1 VSAEATALSKTGTSP
16 SDPADAVSSMTID
29 QLADQLS
36 TYLDTPRI
44 NQVRRAYYYAEQA
57 HAGQMR
63 RSGEHYITHPLA
75 VAHILA
81 DMKLDHQSLMAA
93 MLHDVIEDTGIPKD
107 ALAEQ
112 FGEPVAD
119 LVDGVSKLTQIE
131 FRTRAEAQAENFQK
145 MTLAMARDIRVILV
159 KLADRLHNMR
169 TLGHMSYEK
178 RQRIAT
184 ETLDIYAP
192 IANRLGM
199 HSLCTELEDLG
210 FSFLH
215 PMRSRYISK
224 AVEKLRGSHRE
235 IIEEIQ
241 ARVEEKLTERG
252 MPGRIL
258 GREKH
263 LNSIYNKMKFKHKS
277 FHEIMDV
284 YAFRII
290 TDSTDDCYRIL
301 GAVHSLY
308 KPLPGRFKDYI
319 AMPKANGYQSL
330 HTTLFGMHVN
340 IEIQIRTEEME
351 QIANNGIAAHWL
363 YKNDNSTAIEVS
375 QRRVDRWVQGL
386 IEMRERTD
394 DSLEFIEHVKVDLFP
409 DEIYV
414 FTPKGKI
421 LELPGGATPI
431 DFAYAIHTDIGNA
444 CVACR
449 INRNLGSLS
458 QPLQS
463 GQTVEIIT
471 APGAR
476 PNPAWLSFVVT
487 GKARSSIRHVLKYQ
501 KRTESVELG
510 KALLKKSLVGFGAK
524 LSEISDQQRERVVK
538 HNQQTD
544 FDDLLGEI
552 GLGNRMAYI
561 IARQLTSDLNDDG
574 RESDS
579 ASETPNV
586 VSLQDNGRG
595 SVTIRGTE
603 GLLVRFASCCKPIP
617 GDPVVGVM
625 ESGNGMVIHT
635 DTCRR
640 LRDKHGD
647 RSALTH
653 LKWAKDIT
661 DEFSVELRVELER
674 QRGVIAEMASAVAK
688 ADGNIER
695 INVEE
700 QNARLSVVSL
710 VVHVNGRRHLA
721 RVMRRVR
728 NIRAVTHISRIRY

>member
-1 VSAEATALSKTGTSP
+1 MSLEATVEGL
-16 SDPADAVSSMTID
+16 AVE
-29 QLADQLS
+29 LS
-36 TYLDTPRI
+36 TYLDTNRI

-57 HAGQMR
+57 HEGQMR
-63 RSGEHYITHPLA
+63 KSGDRYITHPLA
-75 VAHILA
+75 VAYILA
-81 DMKLDHQSLMAA
+81 GLKLDHQSLMAA

-112 FGEPVAD
+112 FGDDVAE

-131 FRTRAEAQAENFQK
+131 FRSRAEAQAENFQK

-169 TLGHMSYEK
+169 TLGPMPYEK

-199 HSLCTELEDLG
+199 HAISTELEDLG
-210 FSFLH
+210 FSSLH

-224 AVEKLRGSHRE
+224 AVDKLRGSHRE
-235 IIEEIQ
+235 IIEDIRGKLQ
-241 ARVEEKLTERG
+241 EKLEERG
-252 MPGRIL
+252 LPGRIL

-263 LNSIYNKMKFKHKS
+263 LNSIYNKMKLQQKS
-277 FHEIMDV
+277 FYEIMDV

-290 TDSTDDCYRIL
+290 TDTEDDCYRIL
-301 GAVHSLY
+301 GAVHNLY
-308 KPLPGRFKDYI
+308 KPMPGRFKDYI

-351 QIANNGIAAHWL
+351 HIANDGIAAHWM
-363 YKNDNSTAIEVS
+363 YKNEPTNATSVNQT
-375 QRRVDRWVQGL
+375 RVDRWVKGL
-386 IEMRERTD
+386 MEMRERAD

-421 LELPGGATPI
+421 MELPRGATPV
-431 DFAYAIHTDIGNA
+431 DFAYTIHTDIGNA
-444 CVACR
+444 TVACR

-458 QPLQS
+458 KPLQS
-463 GQTVEIIT
+463 GQTVEVIT

-487 GKARSSIRHVLKYQ
+487 GKARSSIRHTLKSQ
-501 KRTESVELG
+501 KLAESLELG
-510 KALLKKSLVGFGAK
+510 RALLKKSLNGFGAS
-524 LSEISDQQRERVVK
+524 LSDVSDEQKQAVVG
-538 HNQQTD
+538 HNQVSS
-544 FDDLLGEI
+544 FDDLISDI
-552 GLGNRMAYI
+552 GLGKRMAYLV
-561 IARQLTSDLNDDG
+561 ARQLVSGAESPEPQGPGGDVN
-574 RESDS
+574 ESD
-579 ASETPNV
+579 ETP
-586 VSLQDNGRG
+586 
-595 SVTIRGTE
+595 VTIRGTE
-603 GLLVRFASCCKPIP
+603 GMLVRFATCCKPIP

-625 ESGNGMVIHT
+625 ESGNGMVIHS
-635 DTCRR
+635 DTCSR
-640 LRDKHGD
+640 LPEDNGG
-647 RSALTH
+647 RSRLTH
-653 LKWAKDIT
+653 LTWAKDIT

-674 QRGVIAEMASAVAK
+674 QRGVIAEVAKAVAM

-695 INVEE
+695 ISVDE
-700 QNARLSVVSL
+700 QNARFGVVSVV
-710 VVHVNGRRHLA
+710 VKVHGRRHLA

-728 NIRAVTHISRIRY
+728 NIKAVTSINRVKY

>member
-1 VSAEATALSKTGTSP
+1 MSAEPTVEGLARELSS
-16 SDPADAVSSMTID
+16 
-29 QLADQLS
+29 
-36 TYLDTPRI
+36 YLDTTRI

-57 HAGQMR
+57 HEGQRR
-63 RSGEHYITHPLA
+63 RSGEPYVTHPLA
-75 VAHILA
+75 VASILA
-81 DMKLDHQSLMAA
+81 ELKLDHQSLMAA

-107 ALAEQ
+107 ALADQ
-112 FGEPVAD
+112 FGESVAE

-131 FRTRAEAQAENFQK
+131 FRSRAEAQAENFQK

-169 TLGHMSYEK
+169 TLGPLPFAK

-199 HSLCTELEDLG
+199 HSICTELEDLG
-210 FSFLH
+210 FSSLY
-215 PMRSRYISK
+215 PMRSRYISQ
-224 AVEKLRGSHRE
+224 AVTKLRGSHQE
-235 IIEEIQ
+235 IIEEI
-241 ARVEEKLTERG
+241 RSKLEEKLTERG
-252 MPGRIL
+252 LPGRII

-263 LNSIYNKMKFKHKS
+263 LNSIYNKMKFKQKS

-290 TDSTDDCYRIL
+290 TDSEDDCYRIL

-351 QIANNGIAAHWL
+351 HIANNGIAAHWM
-363 YKNDNSTAIEVS
+363 YKSDQSNIASVN
-375 QRRVDRWVQGL
+375 QKRVDRWVKGL
-386 IEMRERTD
+386 MEMRERAD

-421 LELPGGATPI
+421 MELPSGATPV

-463 GQTVEIIT
+463 GQTVEVIT

-487 GKARSSIRHVLKYQ
+487 GKARSSIRHVLKHQ
-501 KRTESVELG
+501 KRTESVDLG
-510 KALLKKSLVGFGAK
+510 KTLLKKSLNGFGKK
-524 LSEISDQQRERVVK
+524 LVELSDSQVAAVVQ
-538 HNQQTD
+538 HNQVNSL
-544 FDDLLGEI
+544 DDLLSEI
-552 GLGNRMAYI
+552 GLGNRMAYL
-561 IARQLTSDLNDDG
+561 IARQLVSGEVGPDHSEADLKQPNGGFG
-574 RESDS
+574 RS
-579 ASETPNV
+579 P
-586 VSLQDNGRG
+586 
-595 SVTIRGTE
+595 VTIRGTE
-603 GLLVRFASCCKPIP
+603 GLLVRFAQCCKPIP

-625 ESGNGMVIHT
+625 DTGNGMLIHS
-635 DTCRR
+635 DTCTR
-640 LRDKHGD
+640 LPEDDEARA
-647 RSALTH
+647 RLTH

-674 QRGVIAEMASAVAK
+674 QRGVIAEVASAVAL

-695 INVEE
+695 ISVEE
-700 QNARLSVVSL
+700 QNARLGIVSL

-728 NIRAVTHISRIRY
+728 NIRAVTHISRIRH

>member
-1 VSAEATALSKTGTSP
+1 MSLEATVEG
-16 SDPADAVSSMTID
+16 
-29 QLADQLS
+29 LASELS
-36 TYLDTPRI
+36 TYLDTNRI

-57 HAGQMR
+57 HEGQMR
-63 RSGEHYITHPLA
+63 KSGDRYITHPLA

-81 DMKLDHQSLMAA
+81 GLKLDHQSLMAA

-107 ALAEQ
+107 ALSEQ
-112 FGEPVAD
+112 FGEDVAE

-169 TLGHMSYEK
+169 TLGPMPYEK

-199 HSLCTELEDLG
+199 HAISTELEDLG
-210 FSFLH
+210 FSSLY

-224 AVEKLRGSHRE
+224 AVDKLRGSHRE
-235 IIEEIQ
+235 IIEDI
-241 ARVEEKLTERG
+241 RGRLLEKLEERSL
-252 MPGRIL
+252 PGRIL

-263 LNSIYNKMKFKHKS
+263 LNSIYNKMKFKQKS
-277 FHEIMDV
+277 FYEIMDV

-290 TDSTDDCYRIL
+290 TGTEDDCYRIL

-308 KPLPGRFKDYI
+308 KPMPGRFKDYI

-351 QIANNGIAAHWL
+351 HIANDGIAAHWM
-363 YKNDNSTAIEVS
+363 YKNDPGNVTSVNQT
-375 QRRVDRWVQGL
+375 RVDRWVKGL
-386 IEMRERTD
+386 MEMRERAD

-414 FTPKGKI
+414 FTPRGKI
-421 LELPGGATPI
+421 MELPSGATPV

-444 CVACR
+444 TVACR

-458 QPLQS
+458 RPLQS
-463 GQTVEIIT
+463 GQTVEVIT

-487 GKARSSIRHVLKYQ
+487 GKARSSIRHTLKSQ
-501 KRTESVELG
+501 KLAESLELG
-510 KALLKKSLVGFGAK
+510 RTLLKKSLTGFGAR
-524 LSEISDQQRERVVK
+524 LSDIDEMQKQAVVN
-538 HNQQTD
+538 HNQVNS
-544 FDDLLGEI
+544 FEDLVSDI
-552 GLGNRMAYI
+552 GLGNRMAYLV
-561 IARQLTSDLNDDG
+561 ARQLLSGAESIGPRQSVKGIQGGDDA
-574 RESDS
+574 R
-579 ASETPNV
+579 
-586 VSLQDNGRG
+586 
-595 SVTIRGTE
+595 VTIQGTE
-603 GLLVRFASCCKPIP
+603 GMLVHFAACCKPIP

-625 ESGNGMVIHT
+625 DSGSGMVIHS
-635 DTCRR
+635 DTCSR
-640 LRDKHGD
+640 LPEDNEG
-647 RSALTH
+647 RSRLTH
-653 LKWAKDIT
+653 LTWAKDIT

-674 QRGVIAEMASAVAK
+674 QRGVIAEVASAVAM

-695 INVEE
+695 INVDE
-700 QNARLSVVSL
+700 QDARFGVVSVV
-710 VVHVNGRRHLA
+710 VKVHGRKHLA

-728 NIRAVTHISRIRY
+728 NIKAVTSINRVKY

>member
-1 VSAEATALSKTGTSP
+1 MSAEQTVEGLARELSS
-16 SDPADAVSSMTID
+16 
-29 QLADQLS
+29 
-36 TYLDTPRI
+36 YLDSSRV

-57 HAGQMR
+57 HEGQKR
-63 RSGEHYITHPLA
+63 RSGEPYVTHPLA
-75 VAHILA
+75 VASILA
-81 DMKLDHQSLMAA
+81 DLRLDHQSLMAA
-93 MLHDVIEDTGIPKD
+93 MLHDVIEDTGIPKE
-107 ALAEQ
+107 ALSDQ
-112 FGEPVAD
+112 FGESVAD

-131 FRTRAEAQAENFQK
+131 FRSRAEAQAENFQK

-169 TLGHMSYEK
+169 TLGPLPFAK

-199 HSLCTELEDLG
+199 HSICTELEDLG
-210 FSFLH
+210 FSSLY

-224 AVEKLRGSHRE
+224 AVAKLRGSHQE
-235 IIEEIQ
+235 IIQEI
-241 ARVEEKLTERG
+241 RGRLEEKLAERG
-252 MPGRIL
+252 LPGRIM

-263 LNSIYNKMKFKHKS
+263 LNSIYNKMKFKQKS

-290 TDSTDDCYRIL
+290 TDTEDDCYRIL

-351 QIANNGIAAHWL
+351 HIANNGIAAHWM
-363 YKNDNSTAIEVS
+363 YKNDQSNIISVN
-375 QRRVDRWVQGL
+375 QKRVDRWVKGL
-386 IEMRERTD
+386 MEMRERAD

-421 LELPGGATPI
+421 MELPSGATPI

-444 CVACR
+444 SVACR
-449 INRNLGSLS
+449 INRNLASLS

-476 PNPAWLSFVVT
+476 PNPAWLGFVVT
-487 GKARSSIRHVLKYQ
+487 GKARSSIRHVLKHQ
-501 KRTESVELG
+501 KRTESLELG
-510 KALLKKSLVGFGAK
+510 KTLLKKSLNGFGQK
-524 LSEISDQQRERVVK
+524 LGDIKDAQIEAVVR
-538 HNQQTD
+538 HNQVQS
-544 FDDLLGEI
+544 FDDLLSEI
-552 GLGNRMAYI
+552 GLGNRMAYLV
-561 IARQLTSDLNDDG
+561 ARQLVSG
-574 RESDS
+574 AGSDS
-579 ASETPNV
+579 
-586 VSLQDNGRG
+586 QDTGADLEQSGDGYRRAP
-595 SVTIRGTE
+595 VTIRGTE
-603 GLLVRFASCCKPIP
+603 GLLVRFAQCCKPIP

-625 ESGNGMVIHT
+625 DSGNGMLIHS
-635 DTCRR
+635 DTCER
-640 LRDKHGD
+640 LPESDEA
-647 RSALTH
+647 RSRLTH

-674 QRGVIAEMASAVAK
+674 QRGVIAEVASAVAK

-700 QNARLSVVSL
+700 QNARLGIVSL

-721 RVMRRVR
+721 RVMRRIR
-728 NIRAVTHISRIRY
+728 NIRAVTHISRIRH

>member
-1 VSAEATALSKTGTSP
+1 MVN
-16 SDPADAVSSMTID
+16 
-29 QLADQLS
+29 QLS
-36 TYLDTPRI
+36 SYLDSSRI

-57 HAGQMR
+57 HEGQKR
-63 RSGEHYITHPLA
+63 RSGEPYITHPLA

-81 DMKLDHQSLMAA
+81 DLKLDHQSLMAA

-107 ALAEQ
+107 ALSEQ

-169 TLGHMSYEK
+169 TLGPLPYEK

-199 HSLCTELEDLG
+199 HSVCTELEDLG
-210 FSFLH
+210 FASLY
-215 PMRSRYISK
+215 PMRSRYISQ
-224 AVEKLRGSHRE
+224 AVSKLRGSHQE
-235 IIEEIQ
+235 IIEEI
-241 ARVEEKLTERG
+241 RGKLEEKLSERG
-252 MPGRIL
+252 LPGRIL

-263 LNSIYNKMKFKHKS
+263 LNSIYNKMKFKQKS

-290 TDSTDDCYRIL
+290 TESEDDCYRIL

-351 QIANNGIAAHWL
+351 QVANNGIAAHWM
-363 YKNDNSTAIEVS
+363 YKNDQSAVS
-375 QRRVDRWVQGL
+375 LVNQNRVDRWVKGL
-386 IEMRERTD
+386 MEMRERTD

-421 LELPGGATPI
+421 LELPGGATPV

-449 INRNLGSLS
+449 INRNLASLS

-476 PNPAWLSFVVT
+476 PNPAWLGFVVT
-487 GKARSSIRHVLKYQ
+487 GKARSSIRHALK
-501 KRTESVELG
+501 
-510 KALLKKSLVGFGAK
+510 
-524 LSEISDQQRERVVK
+524 
-538 HNQQTD
+538 N
-544 FDDLLGEI
+544 
-552 GLGNRMAYI
+552 
-561 IARQLTSDLNDDG
+561 
-574 RESDS
+574 
-579 ASETPNV
+579 
-586 VSLQDNGRG
+586 
-595 SVTIRGTE
+595 
-603 GLLVRFASCCKPIP
+603 
-617 GDPVVGVM
+617 
-625 ESGNGMVIHT
+625 
-635 DTCRR
+635 
-640 LRDKHGD
+640 
-647 RSALTH
+647 
-653 LKWAKDIT
+653 
-661 DEFSVELRVELER
+661 
-674 QRGVIAEMASAVAK
+674 
-688 ADGNIER
+688 
-695 INVEE
+695 
-700 QNARLSVVSL
+700 
-710 VVHVNGRRHLA
+710 
-721 RVMRRVR
+721 
-728 NIRAVTHISRIRY
+728 

>member
-1 VSAEATALSKTGTSP
+1 MSAEPMVEG
-16 SDPADAVSSMTID
+16 
-29 QLADQLS
+29 LARELS
-36 TYLDTPRI
+36 TYLDTNRI

-57 HAGQMR
+57 HEGQMR
-63 RSGEHYITHPLA
+63 KSGDRYITHPLA
-75 VAHILA
+75 VARILA
-81 DMKLDHQSLMAA
+81 ELKLDHQSLMAA

-107 ALAEQ
+107 ALSEQ
-112 FGEPVAD
+112 FGEDVAE

-131 FRTRAEAQAENFQK
+131 FRSRAEAQAENFQK

-169 TLGHMSYEK
+169 TLGPMPYEK

-199 HSLCTELEDLG
+199 HSICTELEDLG
-210 FSFLH
+210 FSSLY
-215 PMRSRYISK
+215 PMRARYISK
-224 AVEKLRGSHRE
+224 AVSKLRGSHRE
-235 IIEEIQ
+235 IIEEIRGKLQ
-241 ARVEEKLTERG
+241 EKLEERG
-252 MPGRIL
+252 LPGRIL

-290 TDSTDDCYRIL
+290 TDTEDDCYRIL

-351 QIANNGIAAHWL
+351 HIANNGIAAHWM
-363 YKNDNSTAIEVS
+363 YKNEPSNVTSVNQA
-375 QRRVDRWVQGL
+375 RVDRWVKGL
-386 IEMRERTD
+386 MEMRERAD

-414 FTPKGKI
+414 FTPKGRI
-421 LELPGGATPI
+421 MELPSGATPV

-444 CVACR
+444 AVACR

-487 GKARSSIRHVLKYQ
+487 GKARSSIRHVLKTQ
-501 KRTESVELG
+501 KRAESLDLG
-510 KALLKKSLVGFGAK
+510 RTLLKKSLKGFGAK
-524 LSEISDQQRERVVK
+524 LAEISDGQKQAVVN
-538 HNQQTD
+538 HNQVNS
-544 FDDLLGEI
+544 FEDLISDI
-552 GLGNRMAYI
+552 GLGNRMAYLV
-561 IARQLTSDLNDDG
+561 ARQLVNGAEGAGSSVVEGG
-574 RESDS
+574 RPADRS
-579 ASETPNV
+579 P
-586 VSLQDNGRG
+586 
-595 SVTIRGTE
+595 VTIRGTE
-603 GLLVRFASCCKPIP
+603 GLLVKFANCCKPIP

-625 ESGNGMVIHT
+625 DSGNGMVIHS
-635 DTCRR
+635 DTCSR
-640 LRDKHGD
+640 LPEDDEGRA
-647 RSALTH
+647 RLTH

-674 QRGVIAEMASAVAK
+674 QRGVIAELAKAVAR

-695 INVEE
+695 ISVED
-700 QNARLSVVSL
+700 QNARFGIVSL
-710 VVHVNGRRHLA
+710 VLHVNGRRHLA
-721 RVMRRVR
+721 RVMRRIR
-728 NIRAVTHISRIRY
+728 NIRAVTHINRVRH

>member
-1 VSAEATALSKTGTSP
+1 VTTEATVENLTG
-16 SDPADAVSSMTID
+16 
-29 QLADQLS
+29 QLS
-36 TYLDTPRI
+36 AYLDENRI

-57 HAGQMR
+57 HEGQMR
-63 RSGEHYITHPLA
+63 KSGDRYITHPLA
-75 VAHILA
+75 VARILA
-81 DMKLDHQSLMAA
+81 EMKLDHQSLMAA

-107 ALAEQ
+107 ALSEQ
-112 FGEPVAD
+112 FGEAVAE

-131 FRTRAEAQAENFQK
+131 FRSRAEAQAENFQK

-169 TLGHMSYEK
+169 TLGPMPYEK

-199 HSLCTELEDLG
+199 HAICTELEDLG
-210 FSFLH
+210 FKSLY
-215 PMRSRYISK
+215 PMRSKYISK
-224 AVEKLRGSHRE
+224 AVTKLRGSHRDV
-235 IIEEIQ
+235 IDDI
-241 ARVEEKLTERG
+241 RNKLEDKLRERG
-252 MPGRIL
+252 LPGRIQ

-263 LNSIYNKMKFKHKS
+263 LNSIYNKMKYKQKS

-290 TDSTDDCYRIL
+290 TESEDDCYRIL
-301 GAVHSLY
+301 GAVHSIY

-351 QIANNGIAAHWL
+351 QIANNGIAAHWM
-363 YKNDNSTAIEVS
+363 YKNDADPVTSDHQS
-375 QRRVDRWVQGL
+375 RVDRWVQGL
-386 IEMRERTD
+386 MEMRERAD

-421 LELPGGATPI
+421 MELPRGATPV

-476 PNPAWLSFVVT
+476 PNPAWLSFVTT
-487 GKARSSIRHVLKYQ
+487 GKARSSIRHTLKHLQ
-501 KRTESVELG
+501 RTESLELG
-510 KALLKKSLVGFGAK
+510 KTLLKKSLKGFGTR
-524 LSEISDQQRERVVK
+524 LSDLTGEQINAVVK
-538 HNQQTD
+538 HNQVTS
-544 FDDLLGEI
+544 FDDLIADI
-552 GLGNRMAYI
+552 GLGKRMAYLV
-561 IARQLTSDLNDDG
+561 ARQLVSDTHAQGDA
-574 RESDS
+574 S
-579 ASETPNV
+579 AQALDVAPQQEGQRSP
-586 VSLQDNGRG
+586 
-595 SVTIRGTE
+595 VTIRGTE
-603 GLLVRFASCCKPIP
+603 GLLVSFASCCKPIP

-625 ESGNGMVIHT
+625 DSGKGMVIHS
-635 DTCRR
+635 DTCSR
-640 LRDKHGD
+640 LPDD
-647 RSALTH
+647 REGRASLTH

-661 DEFSVELRVELER
+661 DEFSVELRVEFER
-674 QRGVIAEMASAVAK
+674 QRGVIAEMANAVAM

-695 INVEE
+695 ISVDE
-700 QNARLSVVSL
+700 QNARFGVVTL

-721 RVMRRVR
+721 RVMRRVK
-728 NIRAVTHISRIRY
+728 NIRAVTHIHRVRY

>member
-1 VSAEATALSKTGTSP
+1 MSEEATV
-16 SDPADAVSSMTID
+16 DR
-29 QLADQLS
+29 LADQLG
-36 TYLDTPRI
+36 TYLDTSRI

-57 HAGQMR
+57 HEGQKR
-63 RSGEHYITHPLA
+63 RSGEPYITHPLA

-81 DMKLDHQSLMAA
+81 DLKLDHQSLMAA

-107 ALAEQ
+107 ALSEQ
-112 FGEPVAD
+112 FGDPVAD

-169 TLGHMSYEK
+169 TLGPLPYEK

-210 FSFLH
+210 FASLY
-215 PMRSRYISK
+215 PMRSRYISQ
-224 AVEKLRGSHRE
+224 AVSKLRGSHQE
-235 IIEEIQ
+235 IIEEIRSRLE
-241 ARVEEKLTERG
+241 ARLAERG
-252 MPGRIL
+252 LPGKII

-263 LNSIYNKMKFKHKS
+263 LHSIYNKMKFKQKS

-290 TDSTDDCYRIL
+290 TDSEEQCYRIL

-351 QIANNGIAAHWL
+351 HIANNGIAAHWM
-363 YKNDNSTAIEVS
+363 YKNGESGVS
-375 QRRVDRWVQGL
+375 LVNQNRVNQWVKGL
-386 IEMRERTD
+386 MEMRERAD

-421 LELPGGATPI
+421 LELPGGATPV

-449 INRNLGSLS
+449 INRNLASLS

-463 GQTVEIIT
+463 GQTVEVIT

-487 GKARSSIRHVLKYQ
+487 GKARSSIRQVLRTQ

-510 KALLKKSLVGFGAK
+510 KTLLKRSFNGLDRSLSDISASQIDSVVQHNQVDSFDEL
-524 LSEISDQQRERVVK
+524 LSEI
-538 HNQQTD
+538 
-544 FDDLLGEI
+544 GM
-552 GLGNRMAYI
+552 GNRMAYLV
-561 IARQLTSDLNDDG
+561 ARQLLSGGASAEAEAEPHKG
-574 RESDS
+574 RSG
-579 ASETPNV
+579 AP
-586 VSLQDNGRG
+586 G
-595 SVTIRGTE
+595 SRSPLTIHGTE
-603 GLLVRFASCCKPIP
+603 GMVVRFGNCCKPIP

-625 ESGNGMVIHT
+625 DSGHGMVIHS
-635 DTCRR
+635 DTCSR
-640 LRDKHGD
+640 LPEMNDAQGH
-647 RSALTH
+647 LTH
-653 LKWAKDIT
+653 LKWAKDIA

-674 QRGVIAEMASAVAK
+674 QRGIIAEVANAVAV

-700 QNARLSVVSL
+700 QNTHLSIVSL

-721 RVMRRVR
+721 RVMRRIR
-728 NIRAVTHISRIRY
+728 NIRAVTHISRIRH

>member
-1 VSAEATALSKTGTSP
+1 MHPGFFVYQIAERYCGGAVSAEPTVEELSN
-16 SDPADAVSSMTID
+16 VLSS
-29 QLADQLS
+29 
-36 TYLDTPRI
+36 YLDTSRI

-57 HAGQMR
+57 HEGQRR
-63 RSGEHYITHPLA
+63 RSGEPYVTHPLA
-75 VAHILA
+75 VAFILA
-81 DMKLDHQSLMAA
+81 DLKLDHQSLMAA
-93 MLHDVIEDTGIPKD
+93 MLHDVIEDTGIPKE
-107 ALAEQ
+107 ALSEQ
-112 FGEPVAD
+112 FGESVAD

-131 FRTRAEAQAENFQK
+131 FRSRAEAQAENFQK

-169 TLGHMSYEK
+169 TLGPLPFAK

-199 HSLCTELEDLG
+199 HSVCTELEDLG
-210 FSFLH
+210 FASLY
-215 PMRSRYISK
+215 PMRSRYISQ
-224 AVEKLRGSHRE
+224 AVAKLRGSHQE
-235 IIEEIQ
+235 IIHEIRGRL
-241 ARVEEKLTERG
+241 AEKLAERG
-252 MPGRIL
+252 LPGRII

-263 LNSIYNKMKFKHKS
+263 LNSIYNKMKFKQKS

-290 TDSTDDCYRIL
+290 TDTEDDCYRIL

-351 QIANNGIAAHWL
+351 HIANNGIAAHWM
-363 YKNDNSTAIEVS
+363 YKNDQSNIASVN
-375 QRRVDRWVQGL
+375 QKRVDRWVQGL
-386 IEMRERTD
+386 MEMRERAD

-421 LELPGGATPI
+421 MELPSGATPI

-463 GQTVEIIT
+463 GQTVEVIT

-487 GKARSSIRHVLKYQ
+487 GKARSSIRHVLKHQ
-501 KRTESVELG
+501 KHAESLELG
-510 KALLKKSLVGFGAK
+510 RTLLKKSLNGFGQK
-524 LSEISDQQRERVVK
+524 LSQISEAQVAAVVK
-538 HNQQTD
+538 HNQVHSL
-544 FDDLLGEI
+544 DDLLSEI
-552 GLGNRMAYI
+552 GLGNRMAYL
-561 IARQLTSDLNDDG
+561 IARQLATGGVSDEPPMEAGLEKSDDG
-574 RESDS
+574 
-579 ASETPNV
+579 
-586 VSLQDNGRG
+586 QGRA

-603 GLLVRFASCCKPIP
+603 GLLVKFASCCKPIP
-617 GDPVVGVM
+617 GDPVVGLM
-625 ESGNGMVIHT
+625 DSGHGLVIHS
-635 DTCRR
+635 DTCSR
-640 LRDKHGD
+640 LPED
-647 RSALTH
+647 RESRARLTH

-661 DEFSVELRVELER
+661 DEFSVELRVEMER
-674 QRGVIAEMASAVAK
+674 QRGVIAEIAGAVAM

-700 QNARLSVVSL
+700 QNARFGVVSL

-721 RVMRRVR
+721 RVMRRVK
-728 NIRAVTHISRIRY
+728 NIRAVTHISRVRH

>member
-1 VSAEATALSKTGTSP
+1 MSAEA
-16 SDPADAVSSMTID
+16 AVD
-29 QLADQLS
+29 VLASELS
-36 TYLDTPRI
+36 TYLDTNRI

-57 HAGQMR
+57 HEGQMR
-63 RSGEHYITHPLA
+63 KSGDRYITHPLA
-75 VAHILA
+75 VARILA
-81 DMKLDHQSLMAA
+81 GLKLDHQSLMAA

-112 FGEPVAD
+112 FGDDVAE

-131 FRTRAEAQAENFQK
+131 FRSRAEAQAENFQK

-169 TLGHMSYEK
+169 TLGPMPYEK
-178 RQRIAT
+178 RQRIAN

-199 HSLCTELEDLG
+199 HSICTELEDLG
-210 FSFLH
+210 FSSLY
-215 PMRSRYISK
+215 PMRSKYISK
-224 AVEKLRGSHRE
+224 AVAKLRGSHRE
-235 IIEEIQ
+235 IIDDIRDKLQ
-241 ARVEEKLTERG
+241 EKLEERSL
-252 MPGRIL
+252 PGRIL

-263 LNSIYNKMKFKHKS
+263 LSSIYNKMKFKQKS

-290 TDSTDDCYRIL
+290 TDTEDDCYRIL

-351 QIANNGIAAHWL
+351 HIANNGIAAHWM
-363 YKNDNSTAIEVS
+363 YKNEPSSGLSVNQS
-375 QRRVDRWVQGL
+375 RVDRWVQGL
-386 IEMRERTD
+386 MEMRERAD

-421 LELPGGATPI
+421 MELPSGATPV

-487 GKARSSIRHVLKYQ
+487 GKARSSIRHVLKNQ
-501 KRTESVELG
+501 KRAESLDLG
-510 KALLKKSLVGFGAK
+510 KTLLKKSLKGFGTS
-524 LSEISDQQRERVVK
+524 LSKISEQQIQAVVT
-538 HNQQTD
+538 HNQVAS
-544 FDDLLGEI
+544 FDDLVSDI
-552 GLGNRMAYI
+552 GLGNRMAYLV
-561 IARQLTSDLNDDG
+561 ARQLVSG
-574 RESDS
+574 S
-579 ASETPNV
+579 AEDEGSGVASAPVMDKT
-586 VSLQDNGRG
+586 DN
-595 SVTIRGTE
+595 SPVTIRGTE

-617 GDPVVGVM
+617 GDPVVGTM
-625 ESGNGMVIHT
+625 DSGKGMVIHS
-635 DTCRR
+635 DTCSR
-640 LRDKHGD
+640 LPEDDEGRA
-647 RSALTH
+647 RLTH
-653 LKWAKDIT
+653 LKWAKDIAN
-661 DEFSVELRVELER
+661 EFSVELRVELER
-674 QRGVIAEMASAVAK
+674 QRGVIAELANAVAM

-700 QNARLSVVSL
+700 QNARLGIVSL

-721 RVMRRVR
+721 RVMRRIR
-728 NIRAVTHISRIRY
+728 NIRAVTHINRVRH

>member
-1 VSAEATALSKTGTSP
+1 MSAEATVEG
-16 SDPADAVSSMTID
+16 
-29 QLADQLS
+29 LAKELS
-36 TYLDTPRI
+36 TYLDTNRI

-57 HAGQMR
+57 HEGQMR
-63 RSGEHYITHPLA
+63 KSGDRYITHPLA

-81 DMKLDHQSLMAA
+81 DLRLDHQSLMAA

-112 FGEPVAD
+112 FGDDVAE

-131 FRTRAEAQAENFQK
+131 FRSRAEAQAENFQK

-169 TLGHMSYEK
+169 TLGPMPYEK

-199 HSLCTELEDLG
+199 HSICTELEDLG
-210 FSFLH
+210 FSSLY
-215 PMRSRYISK
+215 PMRSKYISK
-224 AVEKLRGSHRE
+224 AVDKLRGSHRE
-235 IIEEIQ
+235 IIEEIRGKLQ
-241 ARVEEKLTERG
+241 EKLEERG
-252 MPGRIL
+252 LPGRIL

-263 LNSIYNKMKFKHKS
+263 LNSIYNKMKFKQKS

-290 TDSTDDCYRIL
+290 TDTEDDCYRIL
-301 GAVHSLY
+301 GAVHNLY

-351 QIANNGIAAHWL
+351 HIANNGIAAHWM
-363 YKNDNSTAIEVS
+363 YKSEPTSVS
-375 QRRVDRWVQGL
+375 SANQARVDRWVKGL
-386 IEMRERTD
+386 MEMRERAD

-421 LELPGGATPI
+421 MELPSGATPV

-444 CVACR
+444 TVACR
-449 INRNLGSLS
+449 INRNLSSLS

-487 GKARSSIRHVLKYQ
+487 GKARSSIRHVLKSQ
-501 KRTESVELG
+501 KRAESLDLG
-510 KALLKKSLVGFGAK
+510 KTLLKKSLKGFGTRLAD
-524 LSEISDQQRERVVK
+524 ISDVQVQAVVN
-538 HNQQTD
+538 HNQVNSL
-544 FDDLLGEI
+544 DDLISDI
-552 GLGNRMAYI
+552 GLGNRMAYLV
-561 IARQLTSDLNDDG
+561 ARQLITG
-574 RESDS
+574 ADS
-579 ASETPNV
+579 SIGTDVATEANQAGAHSP
-586 VSLQDNGRG
+586 
-595 SVTIRGTE
+595 VTIRGTE

-617 GDPVVGVM
+617 GDPVVGIM
-625 ESGNGMVIHT
+625 DSGKGMVIHS
-635 DTCRR
+635 DTCSR
-640 LRDKHGD
+640 LPEDDEGRA
-647 RSALTH
+647 RLTH

-674 QRGVIAEMASAVAK
+674 QRGVIAEVANAVAM

-695 INVEE
+695 INVED
-700 QNARLSVVSL
+700 QNAKFSIVSL
-710 VVHVNGRRHLA
+710 VLHVNGRRHLA

-728 NIRAVTHISRIRY
+728 NIRAVSHIGRVRH

>member
-1 VSAEATALSKTGTSP
+1 MSAEQTVEGLARELSS
-16 SDPADAVSSMTID
+16 
-29 QLADQLS
+29 
-36 TYLDTPRI
+36 YLDSSRV

-57 HAGQMR
+57 HEGQKR
-63 RSGEHYITHPLA
+63 RSGEPYVTHPLA
-75 VAHILA
+75 VASILA
-81 DMKLDHQSLMAA
+81 DLRLDHQSLMAA
-93 MLHDVIEDTGIPKD
+93 MLHDVIEDTGIPKE
-107 ALAEQ
+107 ALSDQ
-112 FGEPVAD
+112 FGESVAD

-131 FRTRAEAQAENFQK
+131 FRSRAEAQAENFQK

-169 TLGHMSYEK
+169 TLGPLPFAK

-199 HSLCTELEDLG
+199 HSICTELEDLG
-210 FSFLH
+210 FSSLY

-224 AVEKLRGSHRE
+224 AVAKLRGSHQE
-235 IIEEIQ
+235 IIQEI
-241 ARVEEKLTERG
+241 RGRLEEKLAERG
-252 MPGRIL
+252 LPGRIM

-263 LNSIYNKMKFKHKS
+263 LNSIYNKMKFKQKS

-290 TDSTDDCYRIL
+290 TDTEDDCYRIL

-351 QIANNGIAAHWL
+351 HIANNGIAAHWM
-363 YKNDNSTAIEVS
+363 YKNDQSNIISVN
-375 QRRVDRWVQGL
+375 QKRVDRWVKGL
-386 IEMRERTD
+386 MEMRERAD

-421 LELPGGATPI
+421 MELPSGATPI

-444 CVACR
+444 SVACR
-449 INRNLGSLS
+449 INRNLASLS

-476 PNPAWLSFVVT
+476 PNPAWLGFVVT
-487 GKARSSIRHVLKYQ
+487 GKARSSIRHVLKHQ
-501 KRTESVELG
+501 KRTESLELG
-510 KALLKKSLVGFGAK
+510 KTLLKKSLNGFGQK
-524 LSEISDQQRERVVK
+524 LGDIKDAQIEAVVR
-538 HNQQTD
+538 HNQVQS
-544 FDDLLGEI
+544 FDDLLSEI
-552 GLGNRMAYI
+552 GLGNRMAYLV
-561 IARQLTSDLNDDG
+561 ARQLVSG
-574 RESDS
+574 AGSDS
-579 ASETPNV
+579 
-586 VSLQDNGRG
+586 QDTGADLEQGGDGYRRAP
-595 SVTIRGTE
+595 VTIRGTE
-603 GLLVRFASCCKPIP
+603 GLLVRFAQCCKPIP

-625 ESGNGMVIHT
+625 DSGNGMLIHS
-635 DTCRR
+635 DTCER
-640 LRDKHGD
+640 LPESDEA
-647 RSALTH
+647 RSRLTH

-674 QRGVIAEMASAVAK
+674 QRGVIAEVASAVAK

-700 QNARLSVVSL
+700 QNARLGIVSL

-721 RVMRRVR
+721 RVMRRIR
-728 NIRAVTHISRIRY
+728 NIRAVTHISRIRH

>member
-1 VSAEATALSKTGTSP
+1 MSAESTVDGLSKEL
-16 SDPADAVSSMTID
+16 SS
-29 QLADQLS
+29 
-36 TYLDTPRI
+36 YLDTGRI

-57 HAGQMR
+57 HEGQKR
-63 RSGEHYITHPLA
+63 RSGEPYVTHPLA
-75 VAHILA
+75 VAFILA
-81 DMKLDHQSLMAA
+81 DLKLDHQSLMAA

-112 FGEPVAD
+112 FGDSVAD

-131 FRTRAEAQAENFQK
+131 FRSRAEAQAENFQK

-169 TLGHMSYEK
+169 TLGPLPFAK

-199 HSLCTELEDLG
+199 HSVCTELEDLG
-210 FSFLH
+210 FASLY
-215 PMRSRYISK
+215 PMRSRYISQ
-224 AVEKLRGSHRE
+224 AVAKLRGSHQE
-235 IIEEIQ
+235 IIHEIRSRLQ
-241 ARVEEKLTERG
+241 EKLVERG
-252 MPGRIL
+252 LPGRIL

-263 LNSIYNKMKFKHKS
+263 LNSIYNKMKFKQKS

-290 TDSTDDCYRIL
+290 TDTEDDCYRIL

-351 QIANNGIAAHWL
+351 HIANNGIAAHWM
-363 YKNDNSTAIEVS
+363 YKNDQSTIASVN
-375 QRRVDRWVQGL
+375 QKRVDRWVQGL
-386 IEMRERTD
+386 MEMRERAD

-421 LELPGGATPI
+421 MELPSGATPI

-463 GQTVEIIT
+463 GQTVEVIT

-487 GKARSSIRHVLKYQ
+487 GKARSSIRHVLKNQ
-501 KRTESVELG
+501 KQAESLELG
-510 KALLKKSLVGFGAK
+510 RTLLKKSLNGFGQK
-524 LSEISDQQRERVVK
+524 LSKVSDVQIAAVVQ
-538 HNQQTD
+538 HNQVSSL
-544 FDDLLGEI
+544 DDLLSEI
-552 GLGNRMAYI
+552 GLGNRMAYL
-561 IARQLTSDLNDDG
+561 IARQLVSGGGSEEQPLEAGLEKTSGEDQ
-574 RESDS
+574 R
-579 ASETPNV
+579 TP
-586 VSLQDNGRG
+586 
-595 SVTIRGTE
+595 VTIRGTE
-603 GLLVRFASCCKPIP
+603 GLLVKFASCCKPIP
-617 GDPVVGVM
+617 GDPVVGLM
-625 ESGNGMVIHT
+625 DSGHGMIIHS
-635 DTCRR
+635 DTCSR
-640 LRDKHGD
+640 LPEDDEART
-647 RSALTH
+647 RLTH

-661 DEFSVELRVELER
+661 DEFSVELRVEMER
-674 QRGVIAEMASAVAK
+674 QRGVIAEIASAVAM

-700 QNARLSVVSL
+700 QNARFGVVSL

-721 RVMRRVR
+721 RVMRRVK
-728 NIRAVTHISRIRY
+728 NIRAVTHIHRVRH

>member
-1 VSAEATALSKTGTSP
+1 MSAEPTVEG
-16 SDPADAVSSMTID
+16 
-29 QLADQLS
+29 LAKELS
-36 TYLDTPRI
+36 TYLDTSRI

-57 HAGQMR
+57 HEGQMR
-63 RSGEHYITHPLA
+63 KSGDRYITHPLA
-75 VAHILA
+75 VAGILA
-81 DMKLDHQSLMAA
+81 DLRLDHQSLMAA

-112 FGEPVAD
+112 FGDDVAE

-131 FRTRAEAQAENFQK
+131 FRSRAEAQAENFQK

-169 TLGHMSYEK
+169 TLGPMPYEK

-199 HSLCTELEDLG
+199 HSICTELEDLG
-210 FSFLH
+210 FASLY
-215 PMRSRYISK
+215 PMRAKYISK

-235 IIEEIQ
+235 IIEEIRGKLQ
-241 ARVEEKLTERG
+241 EKLEERG
-252 MPGRIL
+252 LPGRIL

-263 LNSIYNKMKFKHKS
+263 LNSIYNKMKFKQKS

-290 TDSTDDCYRIL
+290 TDTEDDCYRIL

-351 QIANNGIAAHWL
+351 HIANNGIAAHWM
-363 YKNDNSTAIEVS
+363 YKNEPSNVTSVNQA
-375 QRRVDRWVQGL
+375 RVDRWVKGL
-386 IEMRERTD
+386 MEMRERAD

-414 FTPKGKI
+414 FTPKGRI
-421 LELPGGATPI
+421 MELPRGATPV

-444 CVACR
+444 AVACR
-449 INRNLGSLS
+449 INRNLASLS

-487 GKARSSIRHVLKYQ
+487 GKARSSIRHTLKTQ
-501 KRTESVELG
+501 RRAESLELG
-510 KALLKKSLVGFGAK
+510 RTLLKRSLKGFGVK
-524 LSEISDQQRERVVK
+524 LSDISDAQKQAVVN
-538 HNQQTD
+538 HNQVNS
-544 FDDLLGEI
+544 FDDLISDI
-552 GLGNRMAYI
+552 GLGNRMAYLV
-561 IARQLTSDLNDDG
+561 ARQLVTGADTVDTDAVAPEPAAD
-574 RESDS
+574 R
-579 ASETPNV
+579 PP
-586 VSLQDNGRG
+586 
-595 SVTIRGTE
+595 VTIQGTE
-603 GLLVRFASCCKPIP
+603 GLLVTFASCCKPIP
-617 GDPVVGVM
+617 GDPVVGLM
-625 ESGNGMVIHT
+625 DSGNGMVIHS
-635 DTCRR
+635 DTCSR
-640 LRDKHGD
+640 LPEDDEGRA
-647 RSALTH
+647 RLTH

-674 QRGVIAEMASAVAK
+674 QRGVIAEMANAVAL

-695 INVEE
+695 ISVED
-700 QNARLSVVSL
+700 QNAKFGVVSL
-710 VVHVNGRRHLA
+710 VVHVSGRQHLA
-721 RVMRRVR
+721 RVMRRIR
-728 NIRAVTHISRIRY
+728 NIRAVTHINRVRH

>member
-1 VSAEATALSKTGTSP
+1 VSAEATVEVLASELS
-16 SDPADAVSSMTID
+16 A
-29 QLADQLS
+29 
-36 TYLDTPRI
+36 YLDSNRI

-57 HAGQMR
+57 HEGQMR
-63 RSGEHYITHPLA
+63 RSGDRYITHPLA

-81 DMKLDHQSLMAA
+81 SLRLDHQSLMAA
-93 MLHDVIEDTGIPKD
+93 LLHDVIEDTGIPKD

-112 FGEPVAD
+112 FGQDVAE

-169 TLGHMSYEK
+169 TLGPMPYEK
-178 RQRIAT
+178 RKRIAT

-199 HSLCTELEDLG
+199 HSICTELEDLG
-210 FSFLH
+210 FSSLY
-215 PMRSRYISK
+215 PMRSKYISK
-224 AVEKLRGSHRE
+224 AVAKLRGSHRE
-235 IIEEIQ
+235 IIDDILEKL
-241 ARVEEKLTERG
+241 EEKLKERG
-252 MPGRIL
+252 LPGRIQ

-290 TDSTDDCYRIL
+290 TDTEDDCYRTL
-301 GAVHSLY
+301 GAVHSVY

-330 HTTLFGMHVN
+330 HTTLFGLHVN

-351 QIANNGIAAHWL
+351 HIANNGIAAHWM
-363 YKNDNSTAIEVS
+363 YKNEPSNVTTAN
-375 QRRVDRWVQGL
+375 QTRVDQWVKGL
-386 IEMRERTD
+386 MEMRERAD

-409 DEIYV
+409 DEVYV
-414 FTPKGKI
+414 FTPKGRI
-421 LELPGGATPI
+421 MELTRGATPV

-458 QPLQS
+458 QSLQS

-476 PNPAWLSFVVT
+476 PNPAWLSFVTT
-487 GKARSSIRHVLKYQ
+487 GKARSSIRHVLKNQ
-501 KRTESVELG
+501 RRAESLELG
-510 KALLKKSLVGFGAK
+510 RNLLKKSLKGFGAK
-524 LSEISDQQRERVVK
+524 LSDIGESQTETVVR
-538 HNQQTD
+538 HNQVES
-544 FDDLLGEI
+544 FDDLVSDI
-552 GLGNRMAYI
+552 GLGNRMAYLV
-561 IARQLTSDLNDDG
+561 ARQLVSG
-574 RESDS
+574 GAEGAAEGS
-579 ASETPNV
+579 AEGGKEEVAQGSVTAKEH
-586 VSLQDNGRG
+586 G
-595 SVTIRGTE
+595 SVTILGTE
-603 GLLVRFASCCKPIP
+603 GLLVRFANCCKPIP
-617 GDPVVGVM
+617 GDPVVGTM
-625 ESGNGMVIHT
+625 DSGKGMVIHS
-635 DTCRR
+635 DTCSR
-640 LRDKHGD
+640 LPEDGEAREN
-647 RSALTH
+647 LTQ
-653 LKWAKDIT
+653 LKWAKDIA

-674 QRGVIAEMASAVAK
+674 QRGVIAELANAVAM

-700 QNARLSVVSL
+700 QNAKLGIVSL
-710 VVHVNGRRHLA
+710 VVHVHGRRHLA

-728 NIRAVTHISRIRY
+728 NIKAVTHINRVRN

>member
-1 VSAEATALSKTGTSP
+1 MSSQVSVEGLAKELSS
-16 SDPADAVSSMTID
+16 
-29 QLADQLS
+29 
-36 TYLDTPRI
+36 YLDKNRI

-57 HAGQMR
+57 HEGQMR
-63 RSGEHYITHPLA
+63 RSGDRYITHPLA

-81 DMKLDHQSLMAA
+81 DLRLDHQSLMAA
-93 MLHDVIEDTGIPKD
+93 MLHDVIEDTGIPKE

-112 FGEPVAD
+112 FGEDVAE

-131 FRTRAEAQAENFQK
+131 FRSRAEAQAENFQK

-169 TLGHMSYEK
+169 TLGPMPYEK

-199 HSLCTELEDLG
+199 HAVCTELEDLG
-210 FSFLH
+210 FSSLY
-215 PMRSRYISK
+215 PMRSKYISK

-235 IIEEIQ
+235 IIEEIRGKLQ
-241 ARVEEKLTERG
+241 EKLDERG
-252 MPGRIL
+252 LKGRIL

-263 LNSIYNKMKFKHKS
+263 LNSIYNKMKFKQKS

-290 TDSTDDCYRIL
+290 TETEDDCYRIL

-351 QIANNGIAAHWL
+351 NIANNGIAAHWM
-363 YKNDNSTAIEVS
+363 YKNEPTSVTSANQA
-375 QRRVDRWVQGL
+375 RVDRWVKGL
-386 IEMRERTD
+386 MEMRERAD

-421 LELPGGATPI
+421 MELPRGATPV
-431 DFAYAIHTDIGNA
+431 DFAYTIHTDIGNA
-444 CVACR
+444 TVACR

-487 GKARSSIRHVLKYQ
+487 GKARSSIRHVLKTQ
-501 KRTESVELG
+501 KRAESIELG
-510 KALLKKSLVGFGAK
+510 RTLLKKSLKGFGTK
-524 LSEISDQQRERVVK
+524 LSEISEAQVQAVVR
-538 HNQQTD
+538 HNQVGSL
-544 FDDLLGEI
+544 DDLISEI
-552 GLGNRMAYI
+552 GLGNRMAYLV
-561 IARQLTSDLNDDG
+561 ARQLISG
-574 RESDS
+574 G
-579 ASETPNV
+579 ASGEVEEAPEAIEE
-586 VSLQDNGRG
+586 QDH
-595 SVTIRGTE
+595 SPVTIQGTE

-617 GDPVVGVM
+617 GDPVVGIM
-625 ESGNGMVIHT
+625 DSGNGMIIHS
-635 DTCRR
+635 DTCSR
-640 LRDKHGD
+640 LPDDDEGRA
-647 RSALTH
+647 RLTH

-674 QRGVIAEMASAVAK
+674 QRGVIAEVANAVAM
-688 ADGNIER
+688 AEANIER
-695 INVEE
+695 ISVED
-700 QNARLSVVSL
+700 QNAKFGIVSL
-710 VVHVNGRRHLA
+710 IIHVNGRRHLA
-721 RVMRRVR
+721 RVMRRIR
-728 NIRAVTHISRIRY
+728 NIRAVSSISRVRH

>member
-1 VSAEATALSKTGTSP
+1 MEAEATKPTVET
-16 SDPADAVSSMTID
+16 
-29 QLADQLS
+29 LADQLS
-36 TYLDTPRI
+36 GYLDASRI

-57 HAGQMR
+57 HEGQTR
-63 RSGEHYITHPLA
+63 RSGDPYITHPLA
-75 VAHILA
+75 VARILA
-81 DMKLDHQSLMAA
+81 ELKLDHQSLMAA

-107 ALAEQ
+107 ALSEQ
-112 FGEPVAD
+112 FGESVAE

-131 FRTRAEAQAENFQK
+131 FRSRAEAQAENFQK

-169 TLGHMSYEK
+169 TLGHMKYEK
-178 RQRIAT
+178 RQRISH

-192 IANRLGM
+192 IAHRLGM
-199 HSLCTELEDLG
+199 HTLCTELEDLG
-210 FSFLH
+210 FKNLY
-215 PMRSRYISK
+215 PMRSKYISK
-224 AVEKLRGSHRE
+224 AVKKLRGSHRE
-235 IIEEIQ
+235 IIDDI
-241 ARVEEKLTERG
+241 RGKLEEKLQERG
-252 MPGRIL
+252 LPGRII

-290 TDSTDDCYRIL
+290 TDSVDDCYRIL

-351 QIANNGIAAHWL
+351 HIANHGIAAHWL
-363 YKNDNSTAIEVS
+363 YKNDESPVLEVS
-375 QRRVDRWVQGL
+375 QRRVDQWVQGL
-386 IEMRERTD
+386 MEMRERAD

-409 DEIYV
+409 DEVYV
-414 FTPKGKI
+414 FTPRGKI
-421 LELPGGATPI
+421 LELPGGATPV

-449 INRNLGSLS
+449 VNRHLGSLS

-487 GKARSSIRHVLKYQ
+487 GKARSSIRHFLKNQ
-501 KRTESVELG
+501 KRTESLDLG
-510 KALLKKSLVGFGAK
+510 KTLLKKSLSGFGHRLADF
-524 LSEISDQQRERVVK
+524 SEDNRQHVAGHNRVSS
-538 HNQQTD
+538 
-544 FDDLLGEI
+544 FDNLLRDI
-552 GLGNRMAYI
+552 GLGHRMAYI
-561 IARQLTSDLNDDG
+561 IARQLVTGQRQSAQAKIAG
-574 RESDS
+574 AGEVSGESKRD
-579 ASETPNV
+579 
-586 VSLQDNGRG
+586 

-603 GLLVRFASCCKPIP
+603 GLLLRFANCCKPIP
-617 GDPVVGVM
+617 GDPVMGVM
-625 ESGNGMVIHT
+625 DSGHGMVVHS
-635 DTCRR
+635 DTCHR
-640 LRDKHGD
+640 LPENEAERHQ
-647 RSALTH
+647 LTH
-653 LKWAKDIT
+653 LKWAKDIA

-674 QRGVIAEMASAVAK
+674 QRGVIAEVANAVAM

-700 QNARLSVVSL
+700 QNARLSIVNL
-710 VVHVNGRRHLA
+710 ELRVNGRRHLA
-721 RVMRRVR
+721 RVMRRIR
-728 NIRAVTHISRIRY
+728 NIRAVGHITRVRH

>member
-1 VSAEATALSKTGTSP
+1 MSAEPTVEG
-16 SDPADAVSSMTID
+16 
-29 QLADQLS
+29 LAGELS
-36 TYLDTPRI
+36 TYLDTNRI
-44 NQVRRAYYYAEQA
+44 NQVRRAYYFAEQA
-57 HAGQMR
+57 HEGQMR
-63 RSGEHYITHPLA
+63 KSGDRYITHPLA

-81 DMKLDHQSLMAA
+81 ELKLDHQSLMAA

-112 FGEPVAD
+112 FGEDVAE

-131 FRTRAEAQAENFQK
+131 FRSRAEAQAENFQK

-169 TLGHMSYEK
+169 TLGPMPYEK

-199 HSLCTELEDLG
+199 HSICTELEDLG
-210 FSFLH
+210 FSSLY
-215 PMRSRYISK
+215 PMRAKYISK
-224 AVEKLRGSHRE
+224 AVNKLRGSHRE
-235 IIEEIQ
+235 IIEEIRGKLQ
-241 ARVEEKLTERG
+241 EKLEERG
-252 MPGRIL
+252 LPGRIL

-290 TDSTDDCYRIL
+290 TDTEDDCYRIL

-351 QIANNGIAAHWL
+351 HIANNGIAAHWM
-363 YKNDNSTAIEVS
+363 YKNEPSNVTSVNQA
-375 QRRVDRWVQGL
+375 RVDRWVKGL
-386 IEMRERTD
+386 MEMRERAD

-414 FTPKGKI
+414 FTPKGRI
-421 LELPGGATPI
+421 MELPSGATPV

-444 CVACR
+444 TVACR

-476 PNPAWLSFVVT
+476 PNPAWLSFVIT
-487 GKARSSIRHVLKYQ
+487 GKARSSIRHVLKTQ
-501 KRTESVELG
+501 KRAESLELG
-510 KALLKKSLVGFGAK
+510 RTLLKKSLKGFGAK
-524 LSEISDQQRERVVK
+524 LAEISDGQKQAVVN
-538 HNQQTD
+538 HNQVNS
-544 FDDLLGEI
+544 FDDLISDI
-552 GLGNRMAYI
+552 GLGNRMAYLV
-561 IARQLTSDLNDDG
+561 ARQLVNGAEGAESATVEAG
-574 RESDS
+574 RS
-579 ASETPNV
+579 ADRSP
-586 VSLQDNGRG
+586 
-595 SVTIRGTE
+595 VTIRGTE
-603 GLLVRFASCCKPIP
+603 GLLVKFAGCCKPIP

-625 ESGNGMVIHT
+625 DSGNGMLIHS
-635 DTCRR
+635 DSCSR
-640 LRDKHGD
+640 LPEDDEGRA
-647 RSALTH
+647 RLTH
-653 LKWAKDIT
+653 LKWAKDIA

-674 QRGVIAEMASAVAK
+674 QRGVIAELANAVAM

-695 INVEE
+695 ISVED
-700 QNARLSVVSL
+700 QNAKFGIVSL
-710 VVHVNGRRHLA
+710 VVHVNGRKHLA
-721 RVMRRVR
+721 RVMRRIR
-728 NIRAVTHISRIRY
+728 NIRAVTHINRVRH

>member
-1 VSAEATALSKTGTSP
+1 MSQEALAIEREATVEDLTG
-16 SDPADAVSSMTID
+16 
-29 QLADQLS
+29 QLRM
-36 TYLDTPRI
+36 YLDNSRI

-57 HAGQMR
+57 HEGQMR
-63 RSGEHYITHPLA
+63 RSGERYISHPLA
-75 VAHILA
+75 VAGILA

-107 ALAEQ
+107 ALIEQ
-112 FGEPVAD
+112 FGDSVAE

-131 FRTRAEAQAENFQK
+131 FRSRAEAQAENFQK
-145 MTLAMARDIRVILV
+145 MTLAMARDIRVIIV

-169 TLGHMSYEK
+169 TLGPMPYEK

-199 HSLCTELEDLG
+199 HRVCTELEDLG
-210 FSFLH
+210 FASLY
-215 PMRSRYISK
+215 PMRARYISQ
-224 AVEKLRGSHRE
+224 AVSKLRGSHRE
-235 IIEEIQ
+235 IIEDI
-241 ARVEEKLTERG
+241 RGKLEGKLQERG
-252 MPGRIL
+252 LPGRII

-263 LNSIYNKMKFKHKS
+263 LNSIYNKMKFRHKS
-277 FHEIMDV
+277 FDEIMDV

-290 TDSTDDCYRIL
+290 TDTEDDCYRIL

-308 KPLPGRFKDYI
+308 KPLPGRFKDYL

-351 QIANNGIAAHWL
+351 QIANDGIAAHWM
-363 YKNDNSTAIEVS
+363 YKHEQSPVTSVNQT
-375 QRRVDRWVQGL
+375 RVDRWVQGL
-386 IEMRERTD
+386 MEMRERAD
-394 DSLEFIEHVKVDLFP
+394 DSLEFIEHVKTDLFP

-421 LELPGGATPI
+421 LELPSGATPV

-458 QPLQS
+458 QPLTS
-463 GQTVEIIT
+463 GQTVEVIT
-471 APGAR
+471 APTAR

-487 GKARSSIRHVLKYQ
+487 GKARSSIRHALKVQ
-501 KRTESVELG
+501 RRGESVELG
-510 KALLKKSLVGFGAK
+510 RTLLKKSLHGFGQK
-524 LSEISDQQRERVVK
+524 LSELDERQLEAVVK
-538 HNQQTD
+538 HNQVD
-544 FDDLLGEI
+544 NFDDLLSEI
-552 GLGNRMAYI
+552 GLGNRMAYL
-561 IARQLTSDLNDDG
+561 IARQLVAGEAGIETSSMDLGQASNHNAQT
-574 RESDS
+574 RS
-579 ASETPNV
+579 A
-586 VSLQDNGRG
+586 
-595 SVTIRGTE
+595 VTIHGTE

-625 ESGNGMVIHT
+625 DSGQGLVIHS
-635 DTCRR
+635 DTCKR
-640 LRDKHGD
+640 LPESSED
-647 RSALTH
+647 RARLTH

-661 DEFSVELRVELER
+661 DEFSVELKVELER
-674 QRGVIAEMASAVAK
+674 QRGVIAEVASAVAM

-695 INVEE
+695 INVDE
-700 QNARLSVVSL
+700 QNARLSIVSL
-710 VVHVNGRRHLA
+710 VVHVHGRRHLA

-728 NIRAVTHISRIRY
+728 NIRAVTHISRVRN

>member
-1 VSAEATALSKTGTSP
+1 MSAEATVEG
-16 SDPADAVSSMTID
+16 
-29 QLADQLS
+29 LAKELS
-36 TYLDTPRI
+36 TYLDTSRV

-57 HAGQMR
+57 HEGQMR
-63 RSGEHYITHPLA
+63 KSGDRYITHPLA

-81 DMKLDHQSLMAA
+81 DLRLDHQSLMAA

-107 ALAEQ
+107 ALSEQ
-112 FGEPVAD
+112 FGEDVAE

-131 FRTRAEAQAENFQK
+131 FRSRAEAQAENFQK

-169 TLGHMSYEK
+169 TLGPMPYEK

-199 HSLCTELEDLG
+199 HSICTELEDLG
-210 FSFLH
+210 FSSLY
-215 PMRSRYISK
+215 PMRSKYISK
-224 AVEKLRGSHRE
+224 AVDKLRGSHRE
-235 IIEEIQ
+235 IIDEIRGKLQ
-241 ARVEEKLTERG
+241 EKLEERG
-252 MPGRIL
+252 LPGRIL

-263 LNSIYNKMKFKHKS
+263 LNSIYNKMKFKQKS

-290 TDSTDDCYRIL
+290 TDTEDDCYRIL
-301 GAVHSLY
+301 GAVHNLY

-351 QIANNGIAAHWL
+351 HIANNGIAAHWM
-363 YKNDNSTAIEVS
+363 YKNEPSSVTNAN
-375 QRRVDRWVQGL
+375 QARVDRWVKGL
-386 IEMRERTD
+386 MEMRERAD

-421 LELPGGATPI
+421 MELPSGATPV

-444 CVACR
+444 TVACR
-449 INRNLGSLS
+449 INRNLSSLS

-487 GKARSSIRHVLKYQ
+487 GKARSSIRHVLKSQ
-501 KRTESVELG
+501 KRAESLELG
-510 KALLKKSLVGFGAK
+510 KTLLKKSLKGFGTRLAD
-524 LSEISDQQRERVVK
+524 ISDVQIQAVVN
-538 HNQQTD
+538 HNQVNSL
-544 FDDLLGEI
+544 DDLISDI
-552 GLGNRMAYI
+552 GLGNRMAYLV
-561 IARQLTSDLNDDG
+561 ARQLLTG
-574 RESDS
+574 AESEPSVDV
-579 ASETPNV
+579 AQETHK
-586 VSLQDNGRG
+586 NGDH
-595 SVTIRGTE
+595 SPVTIRGTE

-625 ESGNGMVIHT
+625 DSGKGMVIHS
-635 DTCRR
+635 DTCSR
-640 LRDKHGD
+640 LPEDDEGRA
-647 RSALTH
+647 RLTH

-674 QRGVIAEMASAVAK
+674 QRGVIAEVANAVAM

-695 INVEE
+695 INVED
-700 QNARLSVVSL
+700 QNAKFSIVSL
-710 VVHVNGRRHLA
+710 VLHVNGRRHLA

-728 NIRAVTHISRIRY
+728 NIRAVTHIGRVRH

>member
-1 VSAEATALSKTGTSP
+1 MSAEAT
-16 SDPADAVSSMTID
+16 VEV
-29 QLADQLS
+29 LASELG
-36 TYLDTPRI
+36 TYLDSNRI

-57 HAGQMR
+57 HEGQMR
-63 RSGEHYITHPLA
+63 RSGDRYITHPLA

-81 DMKLDHQSLMAA
+81 SLKLDHQSLMAA
-93 MLHDVIEDTGIPKD
+93 MLHDVIEDTGIPKE

-112 FGEPVAD
+112 FGEDVAE

-169 TLGHMSYEK
+169 TLGPMPYEK
-178 RQRIAT
+178 RQRIAN

-199 HSLCTELEDLG
+199 HSICTELEDLG
-210 FSFLH
+210 FSSLY
-215 PMRSRYISK
+215 PMRSKYISK
-224 AVEKLRGSHRE
+224 AVAKLRGSHRE
-235 IIEEIQ
+235 IIDDIRGKVQ
-241 ARVEEKLTERG
+241 EKLEERG
-252 MPGRIL
+252 LPGRIQ

-263 LNSIYNKMKFKHKS
+263 LNSIYNKMKFNHKS

-290 TDSTDDCYRIL
+290 TDTEDDCYRIL

-351 QIANNGIAAHWL
+351 HIANNGIAAHWM
-363 YKNDNSTAIEVS
+363 YKNEPSNVTTAN
-375 QRRVDRWVQGL
+375 QTRVDQWVKGL
-386 IEMRERTD
+386 MEMRERAD

-414 FTPKGKI
+414 FTPKGRI
-421 LELPGGATPI
+421 MELPRGATPV

-458 QPLQS
+458 QTLQS

-476 PNPAWLSFVVT
+476 PNPAWLSFVTT
-487 GKARSSIRHVLKYQ
+487 GKARSSIRHVLKNQ
-501 KRTESVELG
+501 RRAESLELG
-510 KALLKKSLVGFGAK
+510 RTLLKKSLKGFGFK
-524 LSEISDQQRERVVK
+524 LSDISESQVETVVR
-538 HNQQTD
+538 HNQVES
-544 FDDLLGEI
+544 FDDLISAI
-552 GLGNRMAYI
+552 GLGNRMAYLV
-561 IARQLTSDLNDDG
+561 ARQLLSGGEGEGGAEGNKAPTSQPGVAATDY
-574 RESDS
+574 
-579 ASETPNV
+579 
-586 VSLQDNGRG
+586 G

-603 GLLVRFASCCKPIP
+603 GLLVRFANCCKPIP
-617 GDPVVGVM
+617 GDPVVGLM
-625 ESGNGMVIHT
+625 DSGKGLVIHS
-635 DTCRR
+635 DTCSR
-640 LRDKHGD
+640 LPEDDEAR
-647 RSALTH
+647 ANLTQ
-653 LKWAKDIT
+653 LKWAKDIA

-674 QRGVIAEMASAVAK
+674 QRGVIAELANAVAM

-700 QNARLSVVSL
+700 QNARLGIVSL
-710 VVHVNGRRHLA
+710 VVHVHGRRHLA
-721 RVMRRVR
+721 RVMRRIR
-728 NIRAVTHISRIRY
+728 NIKAVTHINRVRN

>member
-1 VSAEATALSKTGTSP
+1 MSAEATVEG
-16 SDPADAVSSMTID
+16 
-29 QLADQLS
+29 LAKELS
-36 TYLDTPRI
+36 TYLDKSRI

-57 HAGQMR
+57 HEGQMR
-63 RSGEHYITHPLA
+63 KSGDRYITHPLA

-81 DMKLDHQSLMAA
+81 DLRLDHQSLMAA

-107 ALAEQ
+107 ALSEQ
-112 FGEPVAD
+112 FGEDVAE

-131 FRTRAEAQAENFQK
+131 FRSRAEAQAENFQK

-169 TLGHMSYEK
+169 TLGPMPYEK

-199 HSLCTELEDLG
+199 HSICTELEDLG
-210 FSFLH
+210 FSSLY
-215 PMRSRYISK
+215 PMRSKYISK
-224 AVEKLRGSHRE
+224 AVDKLRGSHRE
-235 IIEEIQ
+235 IIEEIRGKLQ
-241 ARVEEKLTERG
+241 EKLEERG
-252 MPGRIL
+252 LPGRIL

-263 LNSIYNKMKFKHKS
+263 LNSIYNKMKFKQKS

-290 TDSTDDCYRIL
+290 TDTEDDCYRIL

-351 QIANNGIAAHWL
+351 HIANNGIAAHWM
-363 YKNDNSTAIEVS
+363 YKNEPSSVTNAN
-375 QRRVDRWVQGL
+375 QARVDRWVKGL
-386 IEMRERTD
+386 MEMRERAD

-421 LELPGGATPI
+421 MELPSGATPV

-444 CVACR
+444 TVACR
-449 INRNLGSLS
+449 INRNLSSLS

-487 GKARSSIRHVLKYQ
+487 GKARSSIRHVLKSQ
-501 KRTESVELG
+501 KRAESLDLG
-510 KALLKKSLVGFGAK
+510 KTLLKKSLKGFGAR
-524 LSEISDQQRERVVK
+524 LADISDAQVQAVVN
-538 HNQQTD
+538 HNQVNSL
-544 FDDLLGEI
+544 DDLISDI
-552 GLGNRMAYI
+552 GLGNRMAYLV
-561 IARQLTSDLNDDG
+561 ARQLLTG
-574 RESDS
+574 AESEPSVDV
-579 ASETPNV
+579 ARDV
-586 VSLQDNGRG
+586 HRNGDH
-595 SVTIRGTE
+595 SPVTIRGTE

-617 GDPVVGVM
+617 GDPVVGM
-625 ESGNGMVIHT
+625 MDSGKGMVIHS
-635 DTCRR
+635 DTCAR
-640 LRDKHGD
+640 LPDDDEGRA
-647 RSALTH
+647 RLTH

-674 QRGVIAEMASAVAK
+674 QRGVIAEVANAVAM

-695 INVEE
+695 INVED
-700 QNARLSVVSL
+700 QNAKFSIVSL
-710 VVHVNGRRHLA
+710 VLHVNGRRHLA

-728 NIRAVTHISRIRY
+728 NIRAVTHIGRVRH

>member
-1 VSAEATALSKTGTSP
+1 MTAEPTVEGLARELSS
-16 SDPADAVSSMTID
+16 
-29 QLADQLS
+29 
-36 TYLDTPRI
+36 YLDTGRI

-57 HAGQMR
+57 HEGQRR
-63 RSGEHYITHPLA
+63 RSGEPYVTHPLA
-75 VAHILA
+75 VACILA
-81 DMKLDHQSLMAA
+81 ELKLDHQSLMAA

-107 ALAEQ
+107 ALADQ
-112 FGEPVAD
+112 FGESVAE

-131 FRTRAEAQAENFQK
+131 FRSRAEAQAENFQK

-169 TLGHMSYEK
+169 TLGPLPYAK

-199 HSLCTELEDLG
+199 HSICTELEDLG
-210 FSFLH
+210 FSSLY

-224 AVEKLRGSHRE
+224 AVTKLRGSHQE
-235 IIEEIQ
+235 IIEEI
-241 ARVEEKLTERG
+241 RGKLEEKLAERG
-252 MPGRIL
+252 LPGRII

-263 LNSIYNKMKFKHKS
+263 LNSIYNKMKFKQKS

-290 TDSTDDCYRIL
+290 TDTEDDCYRIL

-351 QIANNGIAAHWL
+351 HIANNGIAAHWM
-363 YKNDNSTAIEVS
+363 YKNDQASSIASVN
-375 QRRVDRWVQGL
+375 QKRVDRWVKGL
-386 IEMRERTD
+386 MEMRERAD

-421 LELPGGATPI
+421 MELPSGATPI

-487 GKARSSIRHVLKYQ
+487 GKARSSIRHVLKHQ
-501 KRTESVELG
+501 KRAESVELG
-510 KALLKKSLVGFGAK
+510 KTLLKKSLNGFGKK
-524 LSEISDQQRERVVK
+524 LADLSDGQKDAVVR
-538 HNQQTD
+538 HNQVSS
-544 FDDLLGEI
+544 FDDLLSEI
-552 GLGNRMAYI
+552 GLGNRMAYL
-561 IARQLTSDLNDDG
+561 IARQLISGELGPDDAEADLRPPSGGFG
-574 RESDS
+574 R
-579 ASETPNV
+579 TP
-586 VSLQDNGRG
+586 
-595 SVTIRGTE
+595 VTIRGTE
-603 GLLVRFASCCKPIP
+603 GLLVRFAQCCKPIP

-625 ESGNGMVIHT
+625 DSGNGMVIHS
-635 DTCRR
+635 DTCAR
-640 LRDKHGD
+640 LPEDHEARA
-647 RSALTH
+647 RLTH

-674 QRGVIAEMASAVAK
+674 QRGVIAEVASAVAL

-700 QNARLSVVSL
+700 QNARLGIVSL
-710 VVHVNGRRHLA
+710 VVHVHGRRHLA

-728 NIRAVTHISRIRY
+728 NIRAVTHISRIRH

>member
-1 VSAEATALSKTGTSP
+1 
-16 SDPADAVSSMTID
+16 M
-29 QLADQLS
+29 
-36 TYLDTPRI
+36 DTQRI

-57 HAGQMR
+57 HEGQMR
-63 RSGEHYITHPLA
+63 KSGDRYITHPLA
-75 VAHILA
+75 VARILA

-107 ALAEQ
+107 ALIEQ
-112 FGEPVAD
+112 FGDDVAE

-131 FRTRAEAQAENFQK
+131 FRSRAEAQAENFQK

-169 TLGHMSYEK
+169 TLGPMPYEK

-199 HSLCTELEDLG
+199 HSVCTELEDLG
-210 FSFLH
+210 FASLY
-215 PMRSRYISK
+215 PMRARYISK
-224 AVEKLRGSHRE
+224 AVETLRGSHRE
-235 IIEEIQ
+235 IIDDI
-241 ARVEEKLTERG
+241 RGKLEEKLRERG
-252 MPGRIL
+252 LPGRIL

-277 FHEIMDV
+277 FREIMDV

-290 TDSTDDCYRIL
+290 TDTEDDCYRIL

-351 QIANNGIAAHWL
+351 QIANNGIAAHWM
-363 YKNDNSTAIEVS
+363 YKTEPSGVMSVNQA
-375 QRRVDRWVQGL
+375 RVDRWVKGL
-386 IEMRERTD
+386 MEMRERAD

-414 FTPKGKI
+414 FTPKGRI
-421 LELPGGATPI
+421 LELPSGATPV

-444 CVACR
+444 SVACR
-449 INRNLGSLS
+449 INRKLGSLS

-487 GKARSSIRHVLKYQ
+487 GKARSSIRHVLKTQ
-501 KRTESVELG
+501 KRVESLELG
-510 KALLKKSLVGFGAK
+510 QSLLKRSLKGFGVK
-524 LSEISDQQRERVVK
+524 LSEVSDAQKQAVVS
-538 HNQQTD
+538 HNQVNT
-544 FDDLLGEI
+544 FDDLVSDI
-552 GLGNRMAYI
+552 GLGNRMAYLV
-561 IARQLTSDLNDDG
+561 ARQLVAG
-574 RESDS
+574 ADS
-579 ASETPNV
+579 EPLAETRSAERAP
-586 VSLQDNGRG
+586 
-595 SVTIRGTE
+595 VTIRGTE

-625 ESGNGMVIHT
+625 DSGNGLVIHS
-635 DTCRR
+635 DTCSR
-640 LRDKHGD
+640 LPDDDEGRA
-647 RSALTH
+647 RLTH

-674 QRGVIAEMASAVAK
+674 QRGVIAEVANAVAM

-695 INVEE
+695 INVED
-700 QNARLSVVSL
+700 QNARFGLVSL
-710 VVHVNGRRHLA
+710 VVHVHGRKHLA
-721 RVMRRVR
+721 RVMRRIR
-728 NIRAVTHISRIRY
+728 NIRAVNHISRVRH

>member
-1 VSAEATALSKTGTSP
+1 MLAEATVEGLARELSS
-16 SDPADAVSSMTID
+16 
-29 QLADQLS
+29 
-36 TYLDTPRI
+36 YLDTNRI

-57 HAGQMR
+57 HEGQMR
-63 RSGEHYITHPLA
+63 KSGDRYISHPLA

-81 DMKLDHQSLMAA
+81 DLRLDHQSLMAA

-107 ALAEQ
+107 ALTEQ
-112 FGEPVAD
+112 FGDDVAE

-131 FRTRAEAQAENFQK
+131 FRSRAEAQAENFQK

-169 TLGHMSYEK
+169 TLGPMPYEK

-199 HSLCTELEDLG
+199 HSICTELEDLG
-210 FSFLH
+210 FSALY

-224 AVEKLRGSHRE
+224 AVDKLRGSHRE
-235 IIEEIQ
+235 IIDDIRGKLQ
-241 ARVEEKLTERG
+241 EKLEERG
-252 MPGRIL
+252 LPGRIL

-263 LNSIYNKMKFKHKS
+263 LNSIYSKMKFKQKS

-290 TDSTDDCYRIL
+290 TDTEDDCYRIL

-319 AMPKANGYQSL
+319 AMPKANGYQSI

-351 QIANNGIAAHWL
+351 HIANNGIAAHWM
-363 YKNDNSTAIEVS
+363 YKNEPSSVNQA
-375 QRRVDRWVQGL
+375 RVDRWVKGL
-386 IEMRERTD
+386 MEMRERAD
-394 DSLEFIEHVKVDLFP
+394 DSMEFIEHVKVDLFP

-414 FTPKGKI
+414 FTPKGRI
-421 LELPGGATPI
+421 MELPSRATPV

-444 CVACR
+444 TVACR

-458 QPLQS
+458 QHLQS

-487 GKARSSIRHVLKYQ
+487 GKARSSIRHLLKNQ
-501 KRTESVELG
+501 KRVESLELG
-510 KALLKKSLVGFGAK
+510 RTLLKKSLKGFGAR
-524 LSEISDQQRERVVK
+524 LSEISDAQKQAVIS
-538 HNQQTD
+538 HNQVNS
-544 FDDLLGEI
+544 FDDLISDI
-552 GLGNRMAYI
+552 GLGNRMAYLV
-561 IARQLTSDLNDDG
+561 ARQLASG
-574 RESDS
+574 SEVAE
-579 ASETPNV
+579 ASEVHRDVEGNNHSP
-586 VSLQDNGRG
+586 
-595 SVTIRGTE
+595 VTIRGTE
-603 GLLVRFASCCKPIP
+603 GLLVRFGSCCKPIP

-625 ESGNGMVIHT
+625 DSGKGMVIHS
-635 DTCRR
+635 DTCSR
-640 LRDKHGD
+640 LPENDEGQAR
-647 RSALTH
+647 LTH

-674 QRGVIAEMASAVAK
+674 QRGVIAEMANAVAM

-700 QNARLSVVSL
+700 QNARFGVVSL

-721 RVMRRVR
+721 RVMRRIR
-728 NIRAVTHISRIRY
+728 NIRAITHISRVRN

>member
-1 VSAEATALSKTGTSP
+1 MSAEATV
-16 SDPADAVSSMTID
+16 DV
-29 QLADQLS
+29 LASELS
-36 TYLDTPRI
+36 TYLDTNRI

-57 HAGQMR
+57 HEGQMR
-63 RSGEHYITHPLA
+63 KSGDRYITHPLA

-81 DMKLDHQSLMAA
+81 GLRLDHQSLMAA

-112 FGEPVAD
+112 FGEDVAE

-131 FRTRAEAQAENFQK
+131 FRSRAEAQAENFQK

-169 TLGHMSYEK
+169 TLGPMPYEK
-178 RQRIAT
+178 RQRIAN

-199 HSLCTELEDLG
+199 HSICTELEDLG
-210 FSFLH
+210 FSSLY
-215 PMRSRYISK
+215 PMRSKYISK
-224 AVEKLRGSHRE
+224 AVAKLRGSHRE
-235 IIEEIQ
+235 IIDDIRGKLQ
-241 ARVEEKLTERG
+241 EKLEERSL
-252 MPGRIL
+252 PGRIL

-263 LNSIYNKMKFKHKS
+263 LNSIYNKMKFKQKS

-290 TDSTDDCYRIL
+290 TDTEDDCYRIL

-351 QIANNGIAAHWL
+351 HIANNGIAAHWM
-363 YKNDNSTAIEVS
+363 YKNESSNGLSVNQS
-375 QRRVDRWVQGL
+375 RVDRWVQGL
-386 IEMRERTD
+386 MEMRERAD

-421 LELPGGATPI
+421 MELPSGATPV

-487 GKARSSIRHVLKYQ
+487 GKARSSIRHVLKNQ
-501 KRTESVELG
+501 KRAESLDLG
-510 KALLKKSLVGFGAK
+510 KTLLKKSLKGFGTS
-524 LSEISDQQRERVVK
+524 LSKISEQQIQAVVS
-538 HNQQTD
+538 HNQVNS
-544 FDDLLGEI
+544 FEDLVSDI
-552 GLGNRMAYI
+552 GLGNRMAYLV
-561 IARQLTSDLNDDG
+561 ARQLVSGSAEGEAPND
-574 RESDS
+574 
-579 ASETPNV
+579 ASSPDMGKA
-586 VSLQDNGRG
+586 DN
-595 SVTIRGTE
+595 SPVTIRGTE

-617 GDPVVGVM
+617 GDPVVGIM
-625 ESGNGMVIHT
+625 DSGNGMVIHS
-635 DTCRR
+635 DTCSR
-640 LRDKHGD
+640 LPEDNEGRA
-647 RSALTH
+647 RLTH
-653 LKWAKDIT
+653 LKWAKDIAN
-661 DEFSVELRVELER
+661 EFSVELRVELER
-674 QRGVIAEMASAVAK
+674 QRGVIAELANAVAM

-700 QNARLSVVSL
+700 QNARLGIVSL

-721 RVMRRVR
+721 RLMRRIR
-728 NIRAVTHISRIRY
+728 NIRAVTHINRVRH